1 MSKGKLT
8 SIEDMIIGE
17 KCKIEL
23 NSFYEE
29 ITIKNIDIKTFGE
42 LFVNVEGNKTLLII
56 GDNLDIRSGAKVV
69 NL

>member
-1 MSKGKLT
+1 
-8 SIEDMIIGE
+8 MIIGE